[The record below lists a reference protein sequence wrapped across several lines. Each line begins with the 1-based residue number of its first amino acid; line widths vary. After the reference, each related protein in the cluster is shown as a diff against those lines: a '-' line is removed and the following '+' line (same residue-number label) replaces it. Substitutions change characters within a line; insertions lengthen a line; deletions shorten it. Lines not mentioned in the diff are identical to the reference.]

1 MKQPDTCRFCRV
13 YAAVVLALAVV
24 AGAGTAVQ
32 FGWGLGKFGGHEYMM
47 RVVLLSA
54 VRSLAPGV
62 AGSALMIAY
71 VVWAHPLSAAALQAE
86 LPRFLKRGMAVSGPG
101 YAVAAAVAIGVGFL
115 TAHFG
120 FAVPWDL
127 AGQSFARLARGDVA
141 AGLLFTLFD
150 AALIVFLAWRYL
162 PKLQAS
168 RQSLPMKLVLA
179 WTFGTGLRL
188 TVGLLSSMLLPS

>member
-1 MKQPDTCRFCRV
+1 MKQDDNCRFCRV
-13 YAAVVLALAVV
+13 YAVVVLALAVV

-32 FGWGLGKFGGHEYMM
+32 FGLGLGKFGGHEYMM

-71 VVWAHPLSAAALQAE
+71 VVWAHPLGAAALQSE
-86 LPRFLKRGMAVSGPG
+86 LPRFLKRGMLVSGPG
-101 YAVAAAVAIGVGFL
+101 YVVAAVVAIGVGFL

-120 FAVPWDL
+120 FGVPWDL
-127 AGQSFARLARGDVA
+127 AKQSFAMLTRGDVA
-141 AGLLFTLFD
+141 AGLMFTLLD
-150 AALIVFLAWRYL
+150 AALIVFLASRYL

-188 TVGLLSSMLLPS
+188 TVALLGSLILPS